1 MQLVRGLHGRGTT
14 LGAGSGDLLRFI
26 HSGESGLLRSWAL
39 NHCGPGLPPGHFTLA
54 MGCAPPQ
61 ALSLSLT
68 LPLRCPLWLREF
80 SLSLSLL
87 AAICPISQRSRR

>member
-61 ALSLSLT
+61 ALSLSLSHAAAPLSALAPRVLSVSQSPRCH
-68 LPLRCPLWLREF
+68 LPY
-80 SLSLSLL
+80 LS
-87 AAICPISQRSRR
+87 A